1 MQHTEGRF
9 SASDGLDL
17 YYQAWLPALE
27 EHSEPKAVFAV
38 VHGYGEHSGRYL
50 NLVSH
55 FAPRGFALY
64 AYDLR
69 GHGKSAGQRGHVNH
83 FEEYLSDTDMFL
95 KLVRQ
100 LNPGRKLFLLGHSVG
115 GLIVAAYAESY
126 PTGDLAGLVMSSAF
140 LQMKM
145 KVPGWK
151 MTMARTL
158 SSLLPTFTMANDL
171 GADLLSHDPAVAA
184 AYTTDPLNHY
194 VATARWSVEIFAAQA
209 RTLDRAGEV
218 KIPALVIYAGDDQ
231 IADPAGSALFF
242 ERLKVTDKTVH
253 RYDGYYHEIFN
264 EVGKETVF
272 KDVENWLA
280 ERV

>member
-1 MQHTEGRF
+1 MQHTEGQF
-9 SASDGLDL
+9 SARDGLEL
-17 YYQAWLPALE
+17 YYQAWLPAPK
-27 EHSEPKAVFAV
+27 EHGEPKAVFAV

-50 NLVSH
+50 NPVSY
-55 FAPRGFALY
+55 FVPRGLAFY

-69 GHGKSAGQRGHVNH
+69 GHGKSPGQRGHVNR
-83 FEEYLSDTDMFL
+83 FEEYLADTDAFL

-115 GLIVAAYAESY
+115 GLIAAAFAESY
-126 PTGDLAGLVMSSAF
+126 PTSELSGLIMSSAF

-151 MTMARTL
+151 MTLARTL
-158 SSLLPTFTMANDL
+158 SNLLPTFTMANDL

-184 AYTTDPLNHY
+184 AYIADPLNHY
-194 VATARWSVEIFAAQA
+194 VTTARWGMEIFAAQA

-218 KIPALVIYAGDDQ
+218 KLPTLVIYAGDDQ
-231 IADPAGSALFF
+231 IADPEGSALFF
-242 ERLKVTDKTVH
+242 ERLKATDKTTH

-272 KDVENWLA
+272 KEMENWLA
-280 ERV
+280 GRV